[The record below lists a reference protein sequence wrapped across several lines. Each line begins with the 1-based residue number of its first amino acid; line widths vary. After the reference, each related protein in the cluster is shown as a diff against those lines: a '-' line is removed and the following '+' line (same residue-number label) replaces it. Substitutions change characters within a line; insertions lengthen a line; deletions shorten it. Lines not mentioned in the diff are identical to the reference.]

1 MFESRTEARVPTS
14 KPTDAIFPAEKLKV
28 LLDAY
33 WQTKMQSP
41 LRPPTKMPVAGTVFA
56 LQPELSSQQAV
67 AVLVSCKAVLGY
79 RPSKDVIQK
88 GGYANKA
95 AFINGLLGEMAK
107 EFASKQKINFV
118 PTEAK
123 GETQNAAATV

>member
-1 MFESRTEARVPTS
+1 MPNS
-14 KPTDAIFPAEKLKV
+14 KSTDAIFPVEKLKSI
-28 LLDAY
+28 LDGY
-33 WQTKMQSP
+33 WQSKMHSP
-41 LRPPTKMPVAGTVFA
+41 LKPPTKVPVAGTVFA

-88 GGYANKA
+88 GGYVNKA
-95 AFINGLLGEMAK
+95 DFINGLLGKMSK
-107 EFASKQKINFV
+107 EFAGKQKINSV
-118 PTEAK
+118 PAGVK